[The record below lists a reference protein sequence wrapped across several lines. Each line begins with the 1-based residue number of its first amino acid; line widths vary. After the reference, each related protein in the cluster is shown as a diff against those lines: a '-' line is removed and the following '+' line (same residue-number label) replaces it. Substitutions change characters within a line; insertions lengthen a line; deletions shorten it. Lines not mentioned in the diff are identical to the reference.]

1 MNVRLA
7 FYSRNCKSSEI
18 LLLVKS
24 SLFKMSV
31 SLFKVLLDKEEYFAG
46 ELIQGSIL
54 ILVEEGAHE
63 QITNTGYFLLS
74 I

>member
-1 MNVRLA
+1 
-7 FYSRNCKSSEI
+7 
-18 LLLVKS
+18 
-24 SLFKMSV
+24 MSV